1 MKIYRKCTSKPYSFL
16 SIDTTLPADNP
27 LKFRKNILDSL

>member
-1 MKIYRKCTSKPYSFL
+1 MKIYRNCKKEPYSF
-16 SIDTTLPADNP
+16 STIETTLPADNH